1 MRIDVVLAVATSPF
15 AELLAAPRACLFG
28 QKDSAP
34 GQSLLLSAI
43 FVQTLSR
50 LSLQSLFCKS
60 ILLATRIERRLERDH
75 GCIINSRVIA
85 VSRSAASLEMVGAAT
100 DDRLDN
106 GNHTAP
112 SNGIGSKDSKPLS
125 LGILATSNLHTLA
138 LLSDSALPLG
148 SFAFSSGLESFL
160 AHRKLDKT
168 RPVPPEGS
176 FQRFLKLSLSS
187 LASTALPYV
196 LAAHRHPEN
205 IEQLDNDFDASTPCT
220 VARRASVAQ
229 GRAFLS
235 VWERCFV
242 GHVDLSGDA
251 TLAAAAKNIKSFAV
265 QLKATGGQ
273 NLAFG
278 AHFAPLWG
286 LITRILGIDEQAA
299 AYLFLFSHART
310 ITSAG
315 VRASELGP
323 YQAQSELASQSL
335 RDHIEQLLLE
345 HWDKRPEDAAQTVP
359 ALDLWVGRHEKL
371 YSRIFNS

>member
-1 MRIDVVLAVATSPF
+1 MVDVAIDNRV
-15 AELLAAPRACLFG
+15 
-28 QKDSAP
+28 
-34 GQSLLLSAI
+34 
-43 FVQTLSR
+43 
-50 LSLQSLFCKS
+50 
-60 ILLATRIERRLERDH
+60 DH
-75 GCIINSRVIA
+75 EAHI
-85 VSRSAASLEMVGAAT
+85 
-100 DDRLDN
+100 DQ
-106 GNHTAP
+106 
-112 SNGIGSKDSKPLS
+112 SNGTDSKNPKPLPF
-125 LGILATSNLHTLA
+125 GTLATSNLHTLA

-160 AHRKLDKT
+160 AHRRLDKT
-168 RPVPPEGS
+168 RPIPPEGA

-229 GRAFLS
+229 GRALLS
-235 VWERCFV
+235 IWERCFV
-242 GHVDLSGDA
+242 GHTDLNGDA
-251 TLAAAAKNIKSFAV
+251 VLTTAAKDLKSFAV

-273 NLAFG
+273 NLALN

-286 LITRILGIDEQAA
+286 LITRLLGVDEQAS